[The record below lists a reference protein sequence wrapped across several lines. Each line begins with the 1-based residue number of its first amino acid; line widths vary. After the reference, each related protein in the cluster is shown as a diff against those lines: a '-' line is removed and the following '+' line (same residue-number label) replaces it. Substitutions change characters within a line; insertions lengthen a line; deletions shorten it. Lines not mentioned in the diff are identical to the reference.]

1 MIERATAIVKFR
13 FRPFTID
20 LSKPITFD
28 MMSPKITLTG
38 PYSVEGKVLI
48 LPIVGKGNATI
59 VLGKRDHNYSL
70 DLVLLA
76 NVERVIDNCQVH
88 AVVRLRAVPKGP
100 NQTIAEVLEVKMRLD
115 PSRVHYTL
123 ENLFNG
129 RKDLSDAMHALINEN
144 WKEIFNELK
153 TDIATAM
160 GLIFKSVLNRM
171 LGRQP
176 LEQLFSGI

>member
-1 MIERATAIVKFR
+1 MSIAYFHC
-13 FRPFTID
+13 RPFTID
-20 LSKPITFD
+20 LVKPITFD

-59 VLGKRDHNYSL
+59 VLGKRDNSPQL
-70 DLVLLA
+70 IPA
-76 NVERVIDNCQVH
+76 NVEDIIDNCQVH
-88 AVVRLRAVPKGP
+88 AVVRLRAVSKGP
-100 NQTIAEVLEVKMRLD
+100 NQTIAEVLEVKMKLD
-115 PSRVHYTL
+115 PSRVHYNL
-123 ENLFNG
+123 ANLFNG

-153 TDIATAM
+153 GDIATAM
-160 GLIFKSVLNRM
+160 GLIFKSVLNRT

-176 LEQLFSGI
+176 LEQLFTGI